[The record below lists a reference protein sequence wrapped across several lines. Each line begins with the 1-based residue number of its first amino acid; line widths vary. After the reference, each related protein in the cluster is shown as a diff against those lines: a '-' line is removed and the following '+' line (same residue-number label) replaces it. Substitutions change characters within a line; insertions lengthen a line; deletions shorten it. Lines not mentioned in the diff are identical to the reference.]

1 MTVSGMPKGLRDK
14 AIPYIRGN
22 CGRVAICPQAHH
34 ATTPK
39 GSDSSV
45 TRYSRVDTLFDSLV
59 DNGRPLPQDD
69 IARPLNR
76 LFLGRVISG
85 KTTMRAITTY
95 GVIRAAFACIR
106 GLHTIHKDIGLH
118 HVARLRIARFD
129 KGHGYDGLP
138 VNKRRAAIDD
148 RGYRLGH
155 GEKLQRVDYD
165 KVTLSR

>member
-1 MTVSGMPKGLRDK
+1 MPKGLRDK

-39 GSDSSV
+39 GSDCSM
-45 TRYSRVDTLFDSLV
+45 TRHRRIDTLFDSLV

-76 LFLGRVISG
+76 LFLGRVIRG
-85 KTTMRAITTY
+85 KTAMRAITTD
-95 GVIRAAFACIR
+95 GIICTAFACIR
-106 GLHTIHKDIGLH
+106 GLHTIHKDISLH
-118 HVARLRIARFD
+118 HVARLRIARLD
-129 KGHGYDGLP
+129 KGYCYDGLP
-138 VNKRRAAIDD
+138 INKRRAAIDY

-155 GEKLQRVDYD
+155 GEKLQRVDCAR
-165 KVTLSR
+165 VSLSR